1 MRVRVYAGIRL
12 PPVRPENFRPRAA
25 PALTAH
31 HPYSILPHAM
41 SRGTRAKRRVTFRV
55 DPELAA
61 ALRQL
66 PNQTAFVESAL
77 RDALG
82 RLCPVCAGSGEVP
95 DVHLAVSNLKKLAGR
110 RLDRV
115 TAAQLKALVRLG
127 RQLLATDLELGP
139 SADDGE
145 LEFRLARSNELLL
158 AGRIPRGHSELTLAH

>member
-1 MRVRVYAGIRL
+1 MRTTVYAGIHL
-12 PPVRPENFRPRAA
+12 PPVRAENFRLCSA
-25 PALTAH
+25 PTLTAH
-31 HPYSILPHAM
+31 GPYSILQHTM
-41 SRGTRAKRRVTFRV
+41 SRGTRAKRRVTYRV

-66 PNQTAFVESAL
+66 PNQTAFVEAAL

-139 SADDGE
+139 SAEDGE

>member
-1 MRVRVYAGIRL
+1 
-12 PPVRPENFRPRAA
+12 
-25 PALTAH
+25 
-31 HPYSILPHAM
+31 M
-41 SRGTRAKRRVTFRV
+41 SQHTRAKQRVTFRV
-55 DPELAA
+55 DPELAS

-66 PNQTAFVESAL
+66 PNQTVFVERAL
-77 RDALG
+77 REALG

-127 RQLLATDLELGP
+127 RQLLATNLELDTSP
-139 SADDGE
+139 EDGE

-158 AGRIPRGHSELTLAH
+158 AGRIPRGHSDLTLAH